1 MCWKMFV
8 WLRSKVLKPYQD
20 TGYVIRRKA
29 TILYYFCLSLVLLM
43 PTFML
48 IYLIWIPHRL
58 PIAGP
63 PMVAAMLIGI
73 VCLLILA
80 KGKFYIAGQTLAF
93 VAFLIIAAAQF
104 RKLEGEYF
112 TAYSTFI
119 HLFAIPILVVGLFGR
134 KRYILPIYAVM
145 VIANITFFIL
155 LRPKISGEYLTAA
168 QVGFMTTIISLTLI
182 TTLLFLLRNVMDSA
196 VTEVEKTNASLTRF
210 VPTEFLQLLNRKN
223 IHEVGLGDHTEQE
236 MTILFADIR
245 DFTGISETLS
255 PAENFSFIN
264 DYLSVMGPIIR
275 ENNGFVDKYIGD
287 AILALFF
294 KPADAARAA
303 VAMHDMLQRFNAQFV
318 DGIFPEIRIGIGIHT
333 GRIMLGTIGE
343 VRRMENTVIS
353 DTVNAA
359 SRIESMTK
367 KLSAGILLSGE
378 ALAQI
383 PKDDYIVRLVDVA
396 QPRGKTQ
403 TLEIYELLNPLS
415 ENRRTLLLSYEQ
427 KYRQALMAMREG
439 NLTEARAGFE
449 DCQRVCSDD
458 GAVLYHL
465 RLLAKM
471 ALLKKKP

>member
-1 MCWKMFV
+1 MEP
-8 WLRSKVLKPYQD
+8 R
-20 TGYVIRRKA
+20 
-29 TILYYFCLSLVLLM
+29 
-43 PTFML
+43 
-48 IYLIWIPHRL
+48 
-58 PIAGP
+58 
-63 PMVAAMLIGI
+63 
-73 VCLLILA
+73 
-80 KGKFYIAGQTLAF
+80 
-93 VAFLIIAAAQF
+93 F
-104 RKLEGEYF
+104 R
-112 TAYSTFI
+112 
-119 HLFAIPILVVGLFGR
+119 
-134 KRYILPIYAVM
+134 
-145 VIANITFFIL
+145 
-155 LRPKISGEYLTAA
+155 
-168 QVGFMTTIISLTLI
+168 
-182 TTLLFLLRNVMDSA
+182 
-196 VTEVEKTNASLTRF
+196 
-210 VPTEFLQLLNRKN
+210 
-223 IHEVGLGDHTEQE
+223 
-236 MTILFADIR
+236 
-245 DFTGISETLS
+245 LS
-255 PAENFSFIN
+255 PAGGGAMLAAGVLPPPRFGRPNFRPAAGFGVFMGDAPPRRRRNTNAPPPATAASARTPMAIGMSGQGTL
-264 DYLSVMGPIIR
+264 DKVMGDGLMATFGVPVS
-275 ENNGFVDKYIGD
+275 GS
-287 AILALFF
+287 
-294 KPADAARAA
+294 ADAARALRCA
-303 VAMHDMLQRFNAQFV
+303 RGMLRAIEQWNAERQTIGL
-318 DGIFPEIRIGIGIHT
+318 DPIRIGIGIHT

-403 TLEIYELLNPLS
+403 TLEIFELLNPLS